1 MTDSRPAKILVAD
14 DDIEIRSL
22 IREELSGEGFEV
34 IEARDGI
41 NAMCELPFHEFDLI
55 ITDWKMPVR
64 DGIEI
69 LESLKTTL
77 PDVPVIFMTAFGT
90 GEVEYYVKRLGARHY
105 LSKPFNIDDLKRV
118 IRKALDQ
125 PEQKR
130 SR

>member
-1 MTDSRPAKILVAD
+1 MTASRSAKILVAD

-22 IREELSGEGFEV
+22 IREELSEEGFEV

-41 NAMCELPFHEFDLI
+41 NAMCEIPFHDFDLI

-69 LESLKTTL
+69 LESLRTTI

-90 GEVEYYVKRLGARHY
+90 DEVEYYVKRLGARYY
-105 LSKPFNIDDLKRV
+105 LSKPFDIDNLKRI
-118 IRKALDQ
+118 IREALGQ
-125 PEQKR
+125 PE
-130 SR
+130 

>member
-1 MTDSRPAKILVAD
+1 MNESPKAKILVAD

-22 IREELSGEGFEV
+22 IREELSEEGFEV

-41 NAMCELPFHEFDLI
+41 NALCELPFHNFDLI

-69 LESLKTTL
+69 LESLKATI

-90 GEVEYYVKRLGARHY
+90 GEVEHYVKRLGARYY
-105 LSKPFNIDDLKRV
+105 LSKPFDTDNLKSI
-118 IRKALDQ
+118 IREALGQ
-125 PEQKR
+125 TEQVP
-130 SR
+130 ST